1 MSISNIHRNT
11 GRRSYPSAAN
21 DIGFLLDQLC
31 RLIWSMLDCIS
42 HSIGVPGGA
51 VTPDGDQSVG
61 HTEASFTATHFQSN
75 LYATCL
81 AWVHDSVR
89 ACHHLLPLVDSPNTA
104 YQLWLLPPGLGVS
117 SVGECLSRATESGFR
132 ANTECRRYLSPTSSC
147 HNSRNSTLGR

>member
-81 AWVHDSVR
+81 AWVHDSVQ
-89 ACHHLLPLVDSPNTA
+89 ACHHLLPLVDSPKIPTPVA
-104 YQLWLLPPGLGVS
+104 T
-117 SVGECLSRATESGFR
+117 SRTR
-132 ANTECRRYLSPTSSC
+132 CVKCRRLSPSC
-147 HNSRNSTLGR
+147 HGIGLSC